1 MFKRNKKNFF
11 SGPLWL
17 TFILLVVLGCLAGP
31 LSSNFLRKQK
41 VDSEILELQ
50 KEISRLDSSNKDLEK
65 LLVYLKSDQF
75 AEVQARV
82 NFGLKKPG
90 EEVVVIKSGE
100 NSKEIEAAGAEE
112 GKNSNPVKWLK
123 YFLKMKQ

>member
-90 EEVVVIKSGE
+90 EEVVVIK
-100 NSKEIEAAGAEE
+100 AARIQR
-112 GKNSNPVKWLK
+112 N
-123 YFLKMKQ
+123 